1 MSASLPRYLF
11 SGFGEIET
19 FDLAVATRWA
29 IVLLLSGGALG
40 CGLLLIY
47 FPSCRHPAVI
57 FFGGVAALAAMVAV
71 PDLAV
76 ATAQASL
83 LGLVLVL
90 LAWALK
96 GLVDYRESRR
106 TVVRGARLASPE
118 SKTARAA
125 ALTASKL
132 DNAMP
137 PPSTTAT
144 APADFPLGEPAP

>member
-1 MSASLPRYLF
+1 MVLF
-11 SGFGEIET
+11 
-19 FDLAVATRWA
+19 
-29 IVLLLSGGALG
+29 LSGGALG

-47 FPSCRHPAVI
+47 FPYCRHPAVL
-57 FFGGVAALAAMVAV
+57 FFGGVAALAAMLAV

-96 GLVDYRESRR
+96 SLADYRESRR

-144 APADFPLGEPAP
+144 APADFPLGESTP

>member
-1 MSASLPRYLF
+1 ML
-11 SGFGEIET
+11 
-19 FDLAVATRWA
+19 
-29 IVLLLSGGALG
+29 
-40 CGLLLIY
+40 
-47 FPSCRHPAVI
+47 

-106 TVVRGARLASPE
+106 TVVRGGSARQPGVQNGQGGRLNGIQA
-118 SKTARAA
+118 
-125 ALTASKL
+125 
-132 DNAMP
+132 
-137 PPSTTAT
+137 
-144 APADFPLGEPAP
+144 

>member
-1 MSASLPRYLF
+1 LF

-19 FDLAVATRWA
+19 FDLAVATRWS

-47 FPSCRHPAVI
+47 FPVCRHPAII

-96 GLVDYRESRR
+96 CLVDYRELRQR
-106 TVVRGARLASPE
+106 VVRGARLATPE
-118 SKTARAA
+118 SKTGRVA
-125 ALTASKL
+125 ALTASRL